1 MSEGGSLMKGHKPLA
16 VILLVVFLFAL
27 PCCSSISEKDVVGK
41 WTNAKSPHIWMEFYA
56 DKTSTGGNWSVA
68 PDGTVNIVNPDGTI
82 ILAKLKDGKL
92 VIEEFGDY
100 GIYIK
105 EGK

>member
-1 MSEGGSLMKGHKPLA
+1 MKRHKPLA
-16 VILLVVFLFAL
+16 VILLVVVLFAL
-27 PCCSSISEKDVVGK
+27 PGCSSVSEKDVVGK

-56 DKTSTGGNWSVA
+56 DMTSTGGKWSLA
-68 PDGTVNIVNPDGTI
+68 PDGAINLVNPDGTI

-92 VIEEFGDY
+92 IIQEFGEY
-100 GIYIK
+100 GVYIK